1 MQVSLLSCYEKR
13 ASWDDWVVGTHGI
26 TIDFDA
32 SGRHYTATYLP
43 QIAVEE
49 GALPARPPA
58 RPPALRR
65 DC

>member
-32 SGRHYTATYLP
+32 SGRHYIATYLP

-58 RPPALRR
+58 RHARR